1 MARIKIED
9 IRDEAIAQDWELIST
24 EYKNLNTELEYKCDK
39 GHPVFTTYKKIRN
52 NYKCPLCKEFNGFTD
67 MSLITTPIKKSE
79 ESFRILALDQST
91 KITGYAI
98 FDNTTLIKYGTIEIG
113 GSNVVQRLLKVREWV
128 RNVNASW
135 KPDLIVIEDIQM
147 QSEEADGTKNVITF
161 KILAMLIGVLQTFF
175 EENGINYEMANIS
188 KWRQNEQIKGKH
200 RTDKKRSAM
209 LRVEKCYNIKP
220 TDDEADAILIGRYMI
235 DCLKEKQ
242 EEENIIHWD

>member
-98 FDNTTLIKYGTIEIG
+98 FDNTTLIKYGMIEIG

-128 RNVNASW
+128 RNVNTSW